1 MNNITT
7 EDIKD
12 IVLKLVSTFNSKNT
26 DYGNSFQKVREE
38 YKDFP
43 VILIRLED
51 KFRRLKTLLIKQERQ
66 QAVKD
71 ETVEDTLLDLANY
84 AIMEVACM
92 RKDKKP

>member
-12 IVLKLVSTFNSKNT
+12 IVLKLVATFNNKNR

-38 YKDFP
+38 YKEFP

-51 KFRRLKTLLIKQERQ
+51 KFRRLKTLLTKLVTQ

-71 ETVEDTLLDLANY
+71 ETIEDTLLDLANY

-92 RKDKKP
+92 RKDRES

>member
-12 IVLKLVSTFNSKNT
+12 IVLKLVATFNNKNR

-51 KFRRLKTLLIKQERQ
+51 KFRRLKTLLTKLVTQ

-71 ETVEDTLLDLANY
+71 ETIEDTLLDLANY

-92 RKDKKP
+92 RKDRES

>member
-12 IVLKLVSTFNSKNT
+12 IVLKLVATFNNKNR
-26 DYGNSFQKVREE
+26 DYGNSFQRVREE
-38 YKDFP
+38 YKEFP

-51 KFRRLKTLLIKQERQ
+51 KFRRLKTLLTKLVTQ

-71 ETVEDTLLDLANY
+71 ETIEDTLLDLANY

-92 RKDKKP
+92 RKDRES

>member
-12 IVLKLVSTFNSKNT
+12 IILKLVSTFNSKNT